1 MWKEDN
7 QNRASG
13 MLLVL
18 IKVLPGGR
26 PKVPKREDRMIDA
39 NDMARAFARNTQVL
53 KDQCDG
59 LTNDESLLLLPFRG
73 NCMNWV
79 LGHIAV
85 HRARVLDLLG
95 ATPLPIPDPTIYD
108 RKSEQLDP
116 QSPSVLQLQ
125 DLLMSLD
132 SYEQRISAALTGAT
146 EEQLAEIGRKV
157 FFLYF
162 HETYHVGQT
171 ELLRQ
176 LAGKNDKV
184 I

>member
-1 MWKEDN
+1 
-7 QNRASG
+7 
-13 MLLVL
+13 MLY
-18 IKVLPGGR
+18 
-26 PKVPKREDRMIDA
+26 A
-39 NDMARAFARNTQVL
+39 NDMVRAFARNTQVI

-59 LTNDESLLLLPFRG
+59 LTNDDSLLQLPFQG

-95 ATPLPIPDPTIYD
+95 APPLPIPDPTLYD

-116 QSPSVLQLQ
+116 QSPGVLQLQ
-125 DLLMSLD
+125 DLLTSLD
-132 SYEQRISAALTGAT
+132 NHETSISDALTGAT
-146 EEQLAEIGRKV
+146 EAQLAEVGRKV

>member
-1 MWKEDN
+1 
-7 QNRASG
+7 
-13 MLLVL
+13 
-18 IKVLPGGR
+18 
-26 PKVPKREDRMIDA
+26 MIDA
-39 NDMARAFARNTQVL
+39 NDLGRAFDRNTQVL
-53 KDQCDG
+53 KEQCDG
-59 LTNDESLLLLPFRG
+59 LTNEDSLLQLPFRG

-85 HRARVLDLLG
+85 HRGRILNLLG
-95 ATPLPIPDPTIYD
+95 EPPLPGPDLSLYD
-108 RKSEQLDP
+108 RESEPLNSE
-116 QSPSVLQLQ
+116 SPGVLQLH
-125 DLLMSLD
+125 DLLTCLD
-132 SYEQRISAALTGAT
+132 TYQERIADGLASAAHDHPADVS
-146 EEQLAEIGRKV
+146 RKV

>member
-1 MWKEDN
+1 
-7 QNRASG
+7 
-13 MLLVL
+13 
-18 IKVLPGGR
+18 
-26 PKVPKREDRMIDA
+26 MIDA
-39 NDMARAFARNTQVL
+39 NDLGRAFDRNTQVL
-53 KDQCDG
+53 KEQCDG
-59 LTNDESLLLLPFRG
+59 LTNEDSLLQLPFRG

-85 HRARVLDLLG
+85 HRGRILNLLG
-95 ATPLPIPDPTIYD
+95 EPPLPGPDLSLYD
-108 RKSEQLDP
+108 RESEPLNSE
-116 QSPSVLQLQ
+116 SPGVLQLQ
-125 DLLMSLD
+125 DLLTCLD
-132 SYEQRISAALTGAT
+132 TYQERIADG
-146 EEQLAEIGRKV
+146 LASVAHDHPADVSRKV

>member
-1 MWKEDN
+1 
-7 QNRASG
+7 
-13 MLLVL
+13 
-18 IKVLPGGR
+18 
-26 PKVPKREDRMIDA
+26 MIDA
-39 NDMARAFARNTQVL
+39 NDLGRAFDRNTQVL
-53 KDQCDG
+53 KEQCDG
-59 LTNDESLLLLPFRG
+59 LTNEDSLLQLPFRG

-85 HRARVLDLLG
+85 HRGRILNLLG
-95 ATPLPIPDPTIYD
+95 EPPLPGPDLSLYD
-108 RKSEQLDP
+108 RESEPLN
-116 QSPSVLQLQ
+116 SESLGVLQLQ
-125 DLLMSLD
+125 DLLTCLD
-132 SYEQRISAALTGAT
+132 TYQERIAAG
-146 EEQLAEIGRKV
+146 LASTADDLPTDVSRKV